1 MSRPARRHAR
11 KPRYN
16 GRSAMTAI
24 ASTLRS
30 DMESTRLHDSLP
42 HPSTLPLAGGGGTT
56 DELTAHYRAILSGTD
71 PGWAAGC
78 RDLNL
83 VGRGGQGVVFF
94 ARREG
99 SDGFALPVALKVF
112 SPEQFRTA
120 EAYTEDMAR
129 IAAVAARVAAVQHEN
144 LVAVHHFSE
153 HRGVRVMRMEWVDGI
168 DLRLVLTPATLERT
182 RARLGPEHLR
192 FVEDVVLTD
201 GPAQPRIKPGVATHI
216 LRDCLAALAAL
227 HREGITHGDL
237 KPANVMLKR
246 TGSAKVV
253 DVGSAADL
261 RSAEGRR
268 AWSPLYA
275 APEVLDG
282 APVTPQSDL
291 ASLGYVLIEM
301 MAGRSP
307 FEGFVGV
314 SGLIESKRTLEHRL
328 ADVLPHEVVGSD
340 LLVSLCRR
348 LVAADPEKRFPDA
361 EAADLGRRGAAAFHR
376 QLVKGDLASEYGN
389 DLRVWLDALAGDGSS
404 HG

>member
-1 MSRPARRHAR
+1 
-11 KPRYN
+11 
-16 GRSAMTAI
+16 
-24 ASTLRS
+24 
-30 DMESTRLHDSLP
+30 MESTRLHDGPPDPDTPLP
-42 HPSTLPLAGGGGTT
+42 DGPSGTA
-56 DELTAHYRAILSGTD
+56 ELTARYRAILAGAD
-71 PGWAAGC
+71 PDWAAGC

-94 ARREG
+94 AHREG

-120 EAYTEDMAR
+120 EAYAADMAR

-153 HRGVRVMRMEWVDGI
+153 HRGVRVMRMEWVDGL
-168 DLRLVLTPATLERT
+168 DLRQVLTQETLEKT
-182 RARLGPEHLR
+182 RSRLIPEHLR
-192 FVEDVVLTD
+192 FVDDVVLTS
-201 GPAQPRIKPGVATHI
+201 GPAQPRLKPGVAI
-216 LRDCLAALAAL
+216 QVLRDCLAALAAL
-227 HREGITHGDL
+227 HREGVTHGDL

-253 DVGSAADL
+253 DIGSAADL

-328 ADVLPHEVVGSD
+328 PEVLPREVAGSE
-340 LLVSLCRR
+340 LLLSLCRK
-348 LVAADPEKRFPDA
+348 LVAADPDKRFPDA

-376 QLVKGDLASEYGN
+376 QLVKGDLASEYSN
-389 DLRVWLDALAGDGSS
+389 DLRVWLEALGE
-404 HG
+404 